1 MDRLEIIETLKHMPD
16 RLQAEVLGLTE
27 TVLRFRP
34 AEGEWSIKEVCGH
47 LRDVAQNWY
56 RRLYTVWSL
65 TDPVFIPFDGEALA
79 LDLAYQDADHNAF
92 VAEMREH
99 TLKTVDLLSHAVDWT
114 RLGQQPGVGR
124 RTMKQFAESL
134 IAHEE
139 DHIAQIRALK
149 AAAGAGV
156 SA

>member
-1 MDRLEIIETLKHMPD
+1 MERLEIIETLKHLPD
-16 RLQAEVLGLTE
+16 RVEAELQGLSE
-27 TVLRFRP
+27 TVLRYRP
-34 AEGEWSIKEVCGH
+34 AEGEWSIKEVTGH

-56 RRLYTVWSL
+56 KRLYTVWSL
-65 TDPVFIPFDGEALA
+65 TDPVFVSFDGEALA
-79 LDLAYQDADHNAF
+79 RDLAYQDADPREF
-92 VAEMREH
+92 IGQMREH

-139 DHIAQIRALK
+139 EHIAQIQALK
-149 AAAGAGV
+149 AAQGA
-156 SA
+156 SATA